1 MANILVGTSSWTDKS
16 LIDSGRFYPAS
27 ARTPEDRL
35 RYYASQFPIVEID
48 SSYYGIPIEQN
59 ARLWVERTPPE
70 FVFNIKAY
78 RLFKRHQTPVA
89 SLAKDIRAALGPVDK
104 ANVYDEDVPAEIKL
118 ELWRQFR
125 AVLEVL
131 RGAGKLG
138 AVHFQ
143 FAPWIAFHPKSFD
156 YIEHCRAML
165 AGFRLAI
172 EFRNKSWFDGDKHA
186 ARTLAFERNNGLVNV
201 VVDEPQGIANTIP
214 TVWEVTDPALSIVRL
229 HGRNHGTWNKKGLV
243 SSAQRFNYDYDEG
256 ELTEV
261 AQNVSTLSRKADIV
275 HVLFNTNYQ
284 DQGQR
289 AARMLDGILHSK
301 KVK

>member
-16 LIDSGRFYPAS
+16 LIDSGRFYPAG
-27 ARTPEDRL
+27 AKKPEDRL

-48 SSYYGIPIEQN
+48 SSYYGIPIEAN

-78 RLFKRHQTPVA
+78 RLFTRHQTPVA
-89 SLAKDIRAALGPVDK
+89 SLSKEIRAALGPVTK
-104 ANVYDEDVPAEIKL
+104 GNVYDEDVPTEIQL

-125 AVLEVL
+125 VVLEVL
-131 RGAGKLG
+131 RASGKLG

-143 FAPWIAFHPKSFD
+143 FAPWVAFHPKSFD

-172 EFRNKSWFDGDKHA
+172 EFRNKSWFDGERHT
-186 ARTLAFERNNGLVNV
+186 ARTLGFERDNGLVNV

-214 TVWEVTDPALSIVRL
+214 AVWEATNPALSIVRL
-229 HGRNHGTWNKKGLV
+229 HGRNHGAWNKKGLT

-261 AQNVSTLSRKADIV
+261 AQNVTTLSRKADIV

-289 AARMLDGILHSK
+289 AARTLNRILHSK
-301 KVK
+301 KVG

>member
-16 LIDSGRFYPAS
+16 LIDSGRFYPAG
-27 ARTPEDRL
+27 AKKPEDRL

-48 SSYYGIPIEQN
+48 SSYYGIPIEAN

-78 RLFKRHQTPVA
+78 RLFTRHQTPVA
-89 SLAKDIRAALGPVDK
+89 SLSKEIRAALGPVTK
-104 ANVYDEDVPAEIKL
+104 ANVYDEDVPAEIQL

-125 AVLEVL
+125 AVLEIL
-131 RGAGKLG
+131 RAAGKLG

-143 FAPWIAFHPKSFD
+143 FAPWVAFHPKSFD

-172 EFRNKSWFDGDKHA
+172 EFRNKTWFDGERHT
-186 ARTLAFERNNGLVNV
+186 ARTLGFERDNGLVNV

-214 TVWEVTDPALSIVRL
+214 AVWEATNPALSIVRL
-229 HGRNHGTWNKKGLV
+229 HGRNHGAWNKKGLT

-261 AQNVSTLSRKADIV
+261 AQNVTTLSRKADIV

-289 AARMLDGILHSK
+289 AATMLNEILHRK
-301 KVK
+301 KVD

>member
-1 MANILVGTSSWTDKS
+1 M
-16 LIDSGRFYPAS
+16 
-27 ARTPEDRL
+27 RT
-35 RYYASQFPIVEID
+35 
-48 SSYYGIPIEQN
+48 
-59 ARLWVERTPPE
+59 
-70 FVFNIKAY
+70 
-78 RLFKRHQTPVA
+78 
-89 SLAKDIRAALGPVDK
+89 ALGPVAK
-104 ANVYDEDVPAEIKL
+104 ANIYNEDVPVEIQL
-118 ELWRQFR
+118 DLWRQFR
-125 AVLEVL
+125 AVLEIL
-131 RGAGKLG
+131 RASGKLG

-143 FAPWIAFHPKSFD
+143 FAPWVAFHPKNFE

-186 ARTLAFERNNGLVNV
+186 ARTLAFERDNGLVNV

-214 TVWEVTDPALSIVRL
+214 AVWEVTDPALSVVRL
-229 HGRNHGTWNKKGLV
+229 HGRNHGTWNKKGLT

-261 AQNVSTLSRKADIV
+261 AQNVGTLSRKAEIV

-289 AARMLDGILHSK
+289 AARTLNGILQSK
-301 KVK
+301 KVE

>member
-1 MANILVGTSSWTDKS
+1 MSNVLVGKSSWTDKS
-16 LIDSGRFYPAS
+16 LIDSGRFYPTAV
-27 ARTPEDRL
+27 RTSEDRL

-48 SSYYGIPIEQN
+48 SSYYGIPVEAN
-59 ARLWVERTPPE
+59 ARLWVERTPSE
-70 FVFNIKAY
+70 FIFNIKAY
-78 RLFKRHQTPVA
+78 RLFTRHQTPVA
-89 SLAKDIRAALGPVDK
+89 SLAKEMRAALGPVTK
-104 ANVYDEDVPAEIKL
+104 ANIYDEDVPAEIQL

-131 RGAGKLG
+131 RASGKLG

-143 FAPWIAFHPKSFD
+143 FAPWVAFHPRSFD

-172 EFRNKSWFDGDKHA
+172 EFRNRSWFDGERHA
-186 ARTLAFERNNGLVNV
+186 ARTLSFERDNGLVNV
-201 VVDEPQGIANTIP
+201 VVDEPQGLANTIP
-214 TVWEVTDPALSIVRL
+214 SVWEVTDPALSIVRL
-229 HGRNHGTWNKKGLV
+229 HGRNHGTWNKKGLT

-261 AQNVSTLSRKADIV
+261 AQNVGTLSRKAEIV

-284 DQGQR
+284 DQGRR
-289 AARMLDGILHSK
+289 AASTLNTILRAQKAS
-301 KVK
+301 